1 MRSSGPRFLVSFLLG
16 ALLAGCNIVVLPPA
30 PPPGVAQVVSTDNSG
45 NAGNGVSGQPALSAT
60 GRFLAFDSTST
71 NLVTPNTTQQDV
83 FLHDSCVGSGGCAA
97 ATILASAISGASREP
112 NFISQGPASISADGR
127 FVAFVSFS
135 SNLVTPNAAHPQAYL
150 HDTCAGAPTGCVP
163 QTFFALTSTTGGE
176 PNQGT
181 DVPAMSSTGRFVASR
196 TFATNLVPGV
206 SNAGLQ
212 LYLHDNCRGVP
223 PVACNVALSN
233 TIVSVDN
240 SGNPSNGVVGAF
252 AAVSADG
259 RFVAFNTNAT
269 NLVPRVPSGVGQIY
283 LRDTCI
289 GAANCTPGTT
299 LVSVDSAGNPGFA
312 DSFVPAIS
320 DDGRFIVFTSN
331 AALVAADANGVE
343 DVYLRDT
350 CNSSSG
356 PVGGCTPSTSLISV
370 AMNGTAADS
379 FSANTFHAISANG
392 RFVVFE
398 SNATNLVLTSVPTG
412 QSQIFVRD
420 TCFSTANCTPKTVL
434 ISVGQN
440 GIPVGGVAASI
451 SADGH
456 FAAFAE
462 IFGPNGGQNL
472 LARTG
477 F

>member
-1 MRSSGPRFLVSFLLG
+1 MRSSGRRFLVPFVLG
-16 ALLAGCNIVVLPPA
+16 ALLAGCNIVILPSA
-30 PPPGVAQVVSTDNSG
+30 PPPGVVQVVSTSNSG
-45 NAGNGVSGQPALSAT
+45 NPGNGVSGQPALSAT

-71 NLVTPNTTQQDV
+71 NLATPNTTQQDV
-83 FLHDSCVGSGGCAA
+83 FFRDSCVDLGGCTA
-97 ATILASAISGASREP
+97 ATLLASAISGPSGEP

-135 SNLVTPNAAHPQAYL
+135 SNLVTPNAAHPQAYIR
-150 HDTCAGAPTGCVP
+150 DTCAGAPIGCVP

-206 SNAGLQ
+206 SSAGLQ
-212 LYLHDNCRGVP
+212 LYLHDNCLGVSAF
-223 PVACNVALSN
+223 ACNAALSN
-233 TIVSVDN
+233 TVVTVDN
-240 SGNPSNGVVGAF
+240 SGNPSNGVIGAF

-259 RFVAFNTNAT
+259 RFVAFSTNAT
-269 NLVPRVPSGVGQIY
+269 NLVLGVPSGVSQIY

-289 GAANCTPGTT
+289 GAANCTPRTT
-299 LVSVDSAGNPGFA
+299 LVSLDGVGNPRAA

-331 AALVAADANGVE
+331 AALVAADTNGIA

-370 AMNGTAADS
+370 AMNGTAANS

-398 SNATNLVLTSVPTG
+398 SKATNLVLTNDPTG

-434 ISVGQN
+434 ISVDQN

-451 SADGH
+451 SANGR

-462 IFGPNGGQNL
+462 VLGPKGGQDL